1 MKKIILVLAFAGI
14 LLSPS
19 CKKEDPITPVKVYM
33 EAFPFVGVSNLSTYI
48 LYLQGNPIDTATT
61 LNIISEIERNYEA
74 ELSFIGQKEST
85 ILTTDG
91 TWLYRYDKG
100 ETIASA
106 IRIYKKNGAAGESWT
121 DVLDGDSIV
130 NTITHAGMTKVVHAG
145 SFVVDRVIQYAIG
158 STDTSVVFINPEEGI
173 ISQEFVAGPL
183 SFSLELYSKNF

>member
-1 MKKIILVLAFAGI
+1 MKKLILMLALTGI

-19 CKKEDPITPVKVYM
+19 CKKEDPITPVKKFM

-48 LYLQGNPIDTATT
+48 LYLQNNPIDTATT
-61 LNIISEIERNYEA
+61 LKIVSELEGNYEV
-74 ELSFIGQKEST
+74 ELSFIGQQEST

-91 TWLYRYDKG
+91 IWLYRYDKG

-106 IRIYKKNGAAGESWT
+106 IRIYKKNGTQGESWT

-173 ISQEFVAGPL
+173 IAQEFVAGPL